1 MTMNDEVV
9 ENIAI
14 RYFSWSD
21 EQPMGGSEILVSEN
35 PSNSSGEIDL
45 SDDEA
50 LRVSAF
56 IMQELAEGKH
66 VTLRTTI

>member
-1 MTMNDEVV
+1 MNDETI

-14 RYFSWSD
+14 RYISWSA
-21 EQPMGGSEILVSEN
+21 EQPMGGSEIHVSEST
-35 PSNSSGEIDL
+35 SNDSGEIDL

-50 LRVSAF
+50 LRLSAF

>member
-1 MTMNDEVV
+1 MNDEVI

-21 EQPMGGSEILVSEN
+21 EFPMGGSEMHVSEST
-35 PSNSSGEIDL
+35 SNDSGEIDL

-50 LRVSAF
+50 LRLRAF
-56 IMQELAEGKH
+56 IVQALAEGQH
-66 VTLRTTI
+66 ITLRTTI

>member
-1 MTMNDEVV
+1 MNDEVI

-14 RYFSWSD
+14 HYFSWSD
-21 EQPMGGSEILVSEN
+21 EFPMGGSEILVSEST
-35 PSNSSGEIDL
+35 SNDSGEIDL

-50 LRVSAF
+50 LALSSF
-56 IMQELAEGKH
+56 ILQAIAEGQH

>member
-1 MTMNDEVV
+1 MNDEVI

-21 EQPMGGSEILVSEN
+21 EPPMGSSEILVNEN
-35 PSNSSGEIDL
+35 SSNSSGEIDL

-50 LRVSAF
+50 LRLSAF

-66 VTLRTTI
+66 GTLRTTI

>member
-1 MTMNDEVV
+1 MNDEVI

-21 EQPMGGSEILVSEN
+21 EFPMGGSEILVSEST
-35 PSNSSGEIDL
+35 SNDSGEIDL

-50 LRVSAF
+50 LALSSF
-56 IMQELAEGKH
+56 ILQAIAEGQH

>member
-1 MTMNDEVV
+1 MNDEVI

-21 EQPMGGSEILVSEN
+21 EFPMGGSEIYVSEST
-35 PSNSSGEIDL
+35 SNDSGEIDL

-50 LRVSAF
+50 LRLSAF
-56 IMQELAEGKH
+56 IMEELAEGKR

>member
-1 MTMNDEVV
+1 MDNMI

-50 LRVSAF
+50 LRLSAF
-56 IMQELAEGKH
+56 IVQALAEGQH
-66 VTLRTTI
+66 TTLRTTI

>member
-1 MTMNDEVV
+1 MDDMI

-50 LRVSAF
+50 LRLSAF
-56 IMQELAEGKH
+56 IVQALAEGQH
-66 VTLRTTI
+66 TTL

>member
-1 MTMNDEVV
+1 MNDEVI

-14 RYFSWSD
+14 LYFSWSD
-21 EQPMGGSEILVSEN
+21 EFPMGGSEIYVSEST
-35 PSNSSGEIDL
+35 SNDSGEIDL

-50 LRVSAF
+50 LRLSAF
-56 IMQELAEGKH
+56 IMEELAEGKH

>member
-1 MTMNDEVV
+1 MNDEVI

-21 EQPMGGSEILVSEN
+21 DFPMGGSEILVSEST
-35 PSNSSGEIDL
+35 SNDSGEIDL

-50 LRVSAF
+50 LRLSAF
-56 IMQELAEGKH
+56 IMEELAEGKH
-66 VTLRTTI
+66 VILRTTI

>member
-1 MTMNDEVV
+1 
-9 ENIAI
+9 
-14 RYFSWSD
+14 
-21 EQPMGGSEILVSEN
+21 MGGTEILVSEN
-35 PSNSSGEIDL
+35 PSNSSGELDL

-50 LRVSAF
+50 LALSSF

>member
-1 MTMNDEVV
+1 MNDEVI
-9 ENIAI
+9 ENISI

-21 EQPMGGSEILVSEN
+21 ENPMGGSEILVSEN

>member
-1 MTMNDEVV
+1 MNDEAI
-9 ENIAI
+9 ENTAI

-21 EQPMGGSEILVSEN
+21 EQSTGGSEILVSEN

-50 LRVSAF
+50 LRLSAF

>member
-1 MTMNDEVV
+1 MNPYGWEK
-9 ENIAI
+9 
-14 RYFSWSD
+14 YWSAN
-21 EQPMGGSEILVSEN
+21 QAMFWRN
-35 PSNSSGEIDL
+35 DL

-50 LRVSAF
+50 LRLSAF

>member
-1 MTMNDEVV
+1 MNDEVI

-21 EQPMGGSEILVSEN
+21 DFPMGGSEIHVSEST
-35 PSNSSGEIDL
+35 SNDSGEIDL

-50 LRVSAF
+50 LHLSSF
-56 IMQELAEGKH
+56 ILQKLAEGKH
-66 VTLRTTI
+66 ITLRTTI

>member
-1 MTMNDEVV
+1 MNDEVV

-21 EQPMGGSEILVSEN
+21 E
-35 PSNSSGEIDL
+35 
-45 SDDEA
+45 A
-50 LRVSAF
+50 LRLSAF
-56 IMQELAEGKH
+56 IMEELAEGKH

>member
-1 MTMNDEVV
+1 MNDEVM

-21 EQPMGGSEILVSEN
+21 EFPMGGSEIHVSAAT
-35 PSNSSGEIDL
+35 SNDSGEIDL

-50 LRVSAF
+50 LRLSAF
-56 IMQELAEGKH
+56 IMEELAEGKH

>member
-1 MTMNDEVV
+1 MNDEVI
-9 ENIAI
+9 ENIGI

-21 EQPMGGSEILVSEN
+21 EQPMGGSGILVSEN

-50 LRVSAF
+50 LRLSAF
-56 IMQELAEGKH
+56 IMEELAEGKH

>member
-1 MTMNDEVV
+1 MNDEVI

-21 EQPMGGSEILVSEN
+21 DFPMGGSEIIVSEST
-35 PSNSSGEIDL
+35 SNDSGEIDL

-50 LRVSAF
+50 LRLSSF
-56 IMQELAEGKH
+56 ILQELAEGKH
-66 VTLRTTI
+66 ITLRTTI

>member
-1 MTMNDEVV
+1 MNEEVI
-9 ENIAI
+9 EHIAI

-21 EQPMGGSEILVSEN
+21 DFPMGGNEVHVSEST
-35 PSNSSGEIDL
+35 SNDSGEIDL

-50 LRVSAF
+50 MRLSAF
-56 IMQELAEGKH
+56 IVQELAEGKH

>member
-1 MTMNDEVV
+1 MNDEVI

-21 EQPMGGSEILVSEN
+21 EFPMGGSEIQVSEST
-35 PSNSSGEIDL
+35 SNDSGEIDL

-50 LRVSAF
+50 LRLSSF
-56 IMQELAEGKH
+56 ILQELAEGKH
-66 VTLRTTI
+66 VTLRITI